1 MRALLLDRDGVM
13 NRERADYVK
22 NWGEF
27 ELLPGALVAL
37 SALASFD
44 GKIVVITN
52 QSAIG
57 RGLVE
62 RATVDEIHRKLLE
75 LVVSNGGR
83 IDAFFVCPHHPDEQC
98 ACRKPKPGLLLQAA
112 AAFALHLPDCV
123 FVGDAISDFLA
134 AQAAG
139 CASILVQTGR
149 AGASLP
155 ALLAQ
160 HSHGESG
167 DPAPQPAALIAPD
180 LAAVVAIL
188 SQRNMLIGTNV

>member
-1 MRALLLDRDGVM
+1 MRALFLDRDGVI

-22 NWGEF
+22 SWDEF
-27 ELLPGALVAL
+27 ELLPGALAAL
-37 SALASFD
+37 QSLASFD
-44 GKIVVITN
+44 GPIVVITN

-62 RATVDEIHRKLLE
+62 RATVDRIHHNLRE
-75 LVVSNGGR
+75 LVISNGGR
-83 IDAFFVCPHHPDEQC
+83 IDGFFVCPHHPDEQC

-112 AAFALHLPDCV
+112 RAFALHLPDCI

-134 AQAAG
+134 AQTVG

-155 ALLAQ
+155 ALIEQ
-160 HSHGESG
+160 HSQSESG
-167 DPAPQPAALIAPD
+167 GPAPQPAVLIAAD

-188 SQRNMLIGTNV
+188 SQQNLLIGTNV